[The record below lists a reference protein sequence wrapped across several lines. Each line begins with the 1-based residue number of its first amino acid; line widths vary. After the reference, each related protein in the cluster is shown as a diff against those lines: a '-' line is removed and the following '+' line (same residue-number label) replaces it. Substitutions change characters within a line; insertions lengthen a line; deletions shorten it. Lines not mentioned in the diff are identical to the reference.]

1 LLLILTLFLR
11 QSESVF
17 IATSLSFMLILFLFE
32 FINFL
37 VDPYILVLS
46 NGVPVLNIFSKVLL
60 GIILLPLERIMNKIL
75 DYFSIKINFKTKKI

>member
-1 LLLILTLFLR
+1 MLLILTLFLR